1 MFKAVVASAPGIKP
15 KRTPLT
21 REQIGGFWAVYSGW
35 VLDGVDSV
43 IFALVLIP
51 ALTELLPASGI
62 APTVANIGM
71 YGSIMFGLFLVGWGL
86 SFIWG
91 PLADRFG
98 RVKTLAASILVY
110 SLFTGAAAFSHNIWE
125 LAAFRLIAGIGV
137 GGEWALAGTY
147 VAESWPEDRRKMGA
161 GYLQTGYYLG
171 FFIAA
176 WLNYTVGAAYGWR
189 VMFLCGLAPALV
201 AIFTVFKV
209 KEPGQ
214 WRKAAKHGNHG
225 NLPRTDTTSKPATP
239 ERAPWREVFAP
250 AYRRRTLTSAS
261 LVGVAIIGLW
271 AGSVYEAT
279 AVVTLATRAGID
291 HVGAVRLASIGAAV
305 LSVGTII
312 GCLVAPWLAER
323 LGRRVA
329 LGIYFAG
336 MALSIVFAFG
346 WVFYLD
352 NGLNLFMVSLLFLG
366 FFGGNFAIF
375 SLWLPE
381 QYPTRIRATA
391 FAFNASVGRFIGAG
405 VNFLLAA
412 AIHWYGTLGTPVAWT
427 AAAFGVG
434 ILILPFA
441 VETRDQTLPE

>member
-1 MFKAVVASAPGIKP
+1 MSKALTASAMRAKP
-15 KRTPLT
+15 YKTPLS
-21 REQIGGFWAVYSGW
+21 REQIRGFWAVYLGW

-51 ALTELLPASGI
+51 ALTELLPRSDLE
-62 APTVANIGM
+62 PTAANIAM

-98 RVKTLAASILVY
+98 RVKVLAASILVY
-110 SLFTGAAAFSHNIWE
+110 SLFTGAAAFSDNIWQ
-125 LAAFRLIAGIGV
+125 LAIFRLIAGIGV

-176 WLNYTVGAAYGWR
+176 LLNYTVGAAYGWR
-189 VMFLCGLAPALV
+189 VMFLCGLFPALV
-201 AIFTVFKV
+201 AVYTALKV
-209 KEPGQ
+209 KEPQ
-214 WRKAAKHGNHG
+214 RQVAKNG
-225 NLPRTDTTSKPATP
+225 P
-239 ERAPWREVFAP
+239 RAPWWEIFAP
-250 AYRRRTLTSAS
+250 AFRRRTLTSSA
-261 LVGVAIIGLW
+261 LVGVAIVGLW

-279 AVVTLATRAGID
+279 AVVTLATRVGID
-291 HVGAVRLASIGAAV
+291 HVGAVHLASIGAAV
-305 LSVGTII
+305 LSLSTIL

-323 LGRRVA
+323 VGRRKA
-329 LGIYFAG
+329 LGIYFSG
-336 MALSIVFAFG
+336 MATAIVFAFG

-352 NGLNLFMVSLLFLG
+352 DGLHLFMVSLVFLG

-412 AIHWYGTLGTPVAWT
+412 AIHWYGSIGAPIAWT
-427 AAAFGVG
+427 AAAFVLGV
-434 ILILPFA
+434 LILPFA
-441 VETRDQTLPE
+441 VETRDQTLPQ

>member
-1 MFKAVVASAPGIKP
+1 MSRAMTASATREKPIK
-15 KRTPLT
+15 TPLT
-21 REQIGGFWAVYSGW
+21 REQIRGFWTVYLGW

-51 ALTELLPASGI
+51 AMTELLPNSGI
-62 APTVANIGM
+62 TATPANIAM
-71 YGSIMFGLFLVGWGL
+71 YGSLLFGLFLIGWGL

-98 RVKTLAASILVY
+98 RVKMLAASILVY
-110 SLFTGAAAFSHNIWE
+110 SLFAGAAAFSENIWQ

-147 VAESWPEDRRKMGA
+147 VAECWPEDRRKMGA

-176 WLNYTVGAAYGWR
+176 LLNYTVGATYGWR
-189 VMFLCGLAPALV
+189 VMFLCGLFPAFV
-201 AIFTVFKV
+201 AIYTALKV
-209 KEPGQ
+209 KEPHKPVIHVKGA
-214 WRKAAKHGNHG
+214 KAHSSW
-225 NLPRTDTTSKPATP
+225 L
-239 ERAPWREVFAP
+239 EIFAP
-250 AYRRRTLTSAS
+250 AFRRRTLTSSA
-261 LVGVAIIGLW
+261 LVGVAIVGLW

-291 HVGAVRLASIGAAV
+291 HVGAVHLASIGAAI
-305 LSVGTII
+305 LSLSTIL
-312 GCLVAPWLAER
+312 GCLIAPWLAER
-323 LGRRVA
+323 VGRRKA

-336 MALSIVFAFG
+336 MAASIVVAFG
-346 WVFYLD
+346 WVFYMD
-352 NGLNLFMVSLLFLG
+352 DGLHLFMVSLVFLG

-412 AIHWYGTLGTPVAWT
+412 AIHWHGSLGAPIAWT
-427 AAAFGVG
+427 AAAFVAG

-441 VETRDQTLPE
+441 VETRDQTLPQ

>member
-1 MFKAVVASAPGIKP
+1 MTASATREKPIK
-15 KRTPLT
+15 TPLS
-21 REQIGGFWAVYSGW
+21 REQIRGFWTVYLGW

-51 ALTELLPASGI
+51 AMTELLPNSGI
-62 APTVANIGM
+62 TATPANIAM
-71 YGSIMFGLFLVGWGL
+71 YGSLLFGLFLIGWGL

-98 RVKTLAASILVY
+98 RVKMLAASILVY
-110 SLFTGAAAFSHNIWE
+110 SLFTGAAAFSENIWQ

-147 VAESWPEDRRKMGA
+147 VAECWPEDRRKMGA

-176 WLNYTVGAAYGWR
+176 LLNYTVGATYGWR
-189 VMFLCGLAPALV
+189 VMFLCGLFPAFV
-201 AIFTVFKV
+201 AIYTALKV
-209 KEPGQ
+209 KEP
-214 WRKAAKHGNHG
+214 RKVIIE
-225 NLPRTDTTSKPATP
+225 ATGP
-239 ERAPWREVFAP
+239 KVHSSWLEIFAP
-250 AYRRRTLTSAS
+250 AFRRRTLTSSA
-261 LVGVAIIGLW
+261 LVGVAIVGLW

-291 HVGAVRLASIGAAV
+291 HVGAVHLASIGAAI
-305 LSVGTII
+305 LSLSTIL
-312 GCLVAPWLAER
+312 GCLIAPWLAER
-323 LGRRVA
+323 VGRRKA

-336 MALSIVFAFG
+336 MAASIVVAFG
-346 WVFYLD
+346 WVFYMD
-352 NGLNLFMVSLLFLG
+352 DGLHLFMVSLVFLG

-412 AIHWYGTLGTPVAWT
+412 AIHWHGSLGAPIAWT
-427 AAAFGVG
+427 AAAFVAG

-441 VETRDQTLPE
+441 VETRDQTLPQ

>member
-1 MFKAVVASAPGIKP
+1 MNKAIAINPTGVKP
-15 KRTPLT
+15 RRTPLT

-43 IFALVLIP
+43 IYALVLIP
-51 ALTELLPASGI
+51 ALTELLPLSGI
-62 APTVANIGM
+62 AATPGNLGM
-71 YGSIMFGLFLVGWGL
+71 YGSILFALFLIGWGL

-98 RVKTLAASILVY
+98 RVKTLAASILIY
-110 SLFTGAAAFSHNIWE
+110 SVFTGAAAFAHNVWE

-176 WLNYTVGAAYGWR
+176 WLNYTIGATYGWR
-189 VMFLCGLAPALV
+189 AMFLCGLAPALL
-201 AIFTVFKV
+201 AIFTVLRV

-214 WRKAAKHGNHG
+214 WDKA
-225 NLPRTDTTSKPATP
+225 SKGVAAVVSASSSLKELFSPA
-239 ERAPWREVFAP
+239 F
-250 AYRRRTLTSAS
+250 RRRTLTSAT
-261 LVGVAIIGLW
+261 LVGVAVIGLW
-271 AGSVYEAT
+271 AGSVYEAS

-291 HVGAVRLASIGAAV
+291 RIGAVHLASIGAAI
-305 LSVGTII
+305 LSFATIL
-312 GCLVAPWLAER
+312 GCLAAPWLAER
-323 LGRRVA
+323 VGRRGA

-336 MALSIVFAFG
+336 MAVSIVFAFG
-346 WVFYLD
+346 WVFYQPD
-352 NGLNLFMVSLLFLG
+352 GLNLFMVSLLFLG

-391 FAFNASVGRFIGAG
+391 FAFNASIGRFLGAG

-412 AIHWYGTLGTPVAWT
+412 AIQWQGSLGLPVAWT

-434 ILILPFA
+434 LLILPFA
-441 VETRDQTLPE
+441 VETRDQKLPE

>member
-1 MFKAVVASAPGIKP
+1 MSRVLTASATGVKPIK
-15 KRTPLT
+15 TPLT
-21 REQIGGFWAVYSGW
+21 REQIRGFWTVYVGW

-62 APTVANIGM
+62 EPSATNIAM
-71 YGSIMFGLFLVGWGL
+71 YGSITFGLFLIGWGM

-98 RVKTLAASILVY
+98 RVKMLAASILVY
-110 SLFTGAAAFSHNIWE
+110 SLFTGAAAFSENIWQ

-161 GYLQTGYYLG
+161 GYLQTGYYFG

-176 WLNYTVGAAYGWR
+176 LLNYTVGATYGWR
-189 VMFLCGLAPALV
+189 VMFLCGLFPAFI
-201 AIFTVFKV
+201 AIYTALKV

-214 WRKAAKHGNHG
+214 VRNAAL
-225 NLPRTDTTSKPATP
+225 NLKTPELKPAT
-239 ERAPWREVFAP
+239 RASWWEIFAP
-250 AYRRRTLTSAS
+250 AFRRRTLTSS
-261 LVGVAIIGLW
+261 LLVGVAIVGLW

-279 AVVTLATRAGID
+279 AVVTLATQAGID
-291 HVGAVRLASIGAAV
+291 HVGAVHLASIGAAV
-305 LSVGTII
+305 LSLSTIL

-336 MALSIVFAFG
+336 MATSIIVAFG
-346 WVFYLD
+346 WVFYMD
-352 NGLNLFMVSLLFLG
+352 DGLHLFMVSLVFLG

-412 AIHWYGTLGTPVAWT
+412 AIHWYGSLGAPIAWT
-427 AAAFGVG
+427 AAAFVVG

-441 VETRDQTLPE
+441 VETRDQTLPQ

>member
-1 MFKAVVASAPGIKP
+1 MSKALTASATRVKP
-15 KRTPLT
+15 HKTPLS
-21 REQIGGFWAVYSGW
+21 REQIRGFWAVYLGW

-43 IFALVLIP
+43 IFALVLIA
-51 ALTELLPASGI
+51 ALTELLPNSGL
-62 APTVANIGM
+62 APTAANIAM

-98 RVKTLAASILVY
+98 RVKVLAASILVY
-110 SLFTGAAAFSHNIWE
+110 SIFTGAAAFSDNIWQ
-125 LAAFRLIAGIGV
+125 LAIFRLIAGIGV

-176 WLNYTVGAAYGWR
+176 LLNYTVGATYGWR
-189 VMFLCGLAPALV
+189 VMFLCGLFPAVV
-201 AIFTVFKV
+201 AIYTALKV
-209 KEPGQ
+209 KEPQ
-214 WRKAAKHGNHG
+214 AVRSTPKAGA
-225 NLPRTDTTSKPATP
+225 S
-239 ERAPWREVFAP
+239 APWWEIFAP
-250 AYRRRTLTSAS
+250 AFRRRTLTSSA
-261 LVGVAIIGLW
+261 LVGVAIVGLW

-291 HVGAVRLASIGAAV
+291 HVGAVHLASIGAAV
-305 LSVGTII
+305 LSLSTIL
-312 GCLVAPWLAER
+312 GCLVAPWLAEQ
-323 LGRRVA
+323 LGRRMA
-329 LGIYFAG
+329 LGIYFSG
-336 MALSIVFAFG
+336 MAASIIFAFG

-352 NGLNLFMVSLLFLG
+352 DGLHLFMVSLVFLG

-412 AIHWYGTLGTPVAWT
+412 AIHWYGSIGAPIAWT
-427 AAAFGVG
+427 AAAFVLGV
-434 ILILPFA
+434 LILPFA
-441 VETRDQTLPE
+441 VETRHQTLPQ

>member
-1 MFKAVVASAPGIKP
+1 MSKALTASATRVKP
-15 KRTPLT
+15 HKTPLS
-21 REQIGGFWAVYSGW
+21 REQIRGFWAVYLGW

-51 ALTELLPASGI
+51 ALTELLPNSGL
-62 APTVANIGM
+62 APTAANIAM

-98 RVKTLAASILVY
+98 RVKVLAASILVY
-110 SLFTGAAAFSHNIWE
+110 SIFTGAAAFSDNIWQ
-125 LAAFRLIAGIGV
+125 LAIFRLIAGIGV

-176 WLNYTVGAAYGWR
+176 LLNYTVGATYGWR
-189 VMFLCGLAPALV
+189 VMFLCGLFPAVV
-201 AIFTVFKV
+201 AIYTALKV
-209 KEPGQ
+209 KEPQ
-214 WRKAAKHGNHG
+214 AVRSTPKAGA
-225 NLPRTDTTSKPATP
+225 S
-239 ERAPWREVFAP
+239 APWWEIFAP
-250 AYRRRTLTSAS
+250 AFRRRTLTSSA
-261 LVGVAIIGLW
+261 LVGVAIVGLW

-291 HVGAVRLASIGAAV
+291 HVGAVHLASIGAAV
-305 LSVGTII
+305 LSLSTIL
-312 GCLVAPWLAER
+312 GCLVAPWLAEQ
-323 LGRRVA
+323 LGRRMA
-329 LGIYFAG
+329 LGIYFSG
-336 MALSIVFAFG
+336 MAASIIFAFG

-352 NGLNLFMVSLLFLG
+352 DGLHLFMVSLVFLG

-412 AIHWYGTLGTPVAWT
+412 AIHWYGSIGAPIAWT
-427 AAAFGVG
+427 AAAFVLGV
-434 ILILPFA
+434 LILPFA
-441 VETRDQTLPE
+441 VETRHQTLPQ

>member
-1 MFKAVVASAPGIKP
+1 MSKALTASATRVKP
-15 KRTPLT
+15 HKTPLS
-21 REQIGGFWAVYSGW
+21 REQIRGFWAVYLGW

-51 ALTELLPASGI
+51 ALTELLPNSGL
-62 APTVANIGM
+62 APTAANIAM

-98 RVKTLAASILVY
+98 RVKVLAASILVY
-110 SLFTGAAAFSHNIWE
+110 SIFTGAAAFSDNIWQ
-125 LAAFRLIAGIGV
+125 LAIFRLIAGIGV

-176 WLNYTVGAAYGWR
+176 LLNYTVGATYGWR
-189 VMFLCGLAPALV
+189 VMFLCGLFPAVV
-201 AIFTVFKV
+201 AIYTALKV
-209 KEPGQ
+209 KEPQ
-214 WRKAAKHGNHG
+214 AVRSTPKAGA
-225 NLPRTDTTSKPATP
+225 S
-239 ERAPWREVFAP
+239 APWWEIFAP
-250 AYRRRTLTSAS
+250 AFHRRTLTSSA
-261 LVGVAIIGLW
+261 LVGVAIVGLW

-291 HVGAVRLASIGAAV
+291 HVGAVHLASIGAAV
-305 LSVGTII
+305 LSLSTIL
-312 GCLVAPWLAER
+312 GCLVAPWLAEQ
-323 LGRRVA
+323 LGRRMA
-329 LGIYFAG
+329 LGIYFSG
-336 MALSIVFAFG
+336 MAASIIFAFG

-352 NGLNLFMVSLLFLG
+352 DGLHLFMVSLVFLG

-412 AIHWYGTLGTPVAWT
+412 AIHWYGSIGAPIAWT
-427 AAAFGVG
+427 AATFVLGV
-434 ILILPFA
+434 LILPFA
-441 VETRDQTLPE
+441 VETHHQTLPQ

>member
-1 MFKAVVASAPGIKP
+1 MSKALTASATRVKP
-15 KRTPLT
+15 HKTPLS
-21 REQIGGFWAVYSGW
+21 REQIRGFWAVYLGW

-51 ALTELLPASGI
+51 ALTELLSNSGL
-62 APTVANIGM
+62 APTAANIAM

-98 RVKTLAASILVY
+98 RVKVLAASILVY
-110 SLFTGAAAFSHNIWE
+110 SIFTGAAAFSDNIWQ
-125 LAAFRLIAGIGV
+125 LAIFRLIAGIGV

-176 WLNYTVGAAYGWR
+176 LLNYTVGATYGWR
-189 VMFLCGLAPALV
+189 VMFLCGLFPAVV
-201 AIFTVFKV
+201 AIYTALKV
-209 KEPGQ
+209 KEPQ
-214 WRKAAKHGNHG
+214 AVRSTPKAGA
-225 NLPRTDTTSKPATP
+225 S
-239 ERAPWREVFAP
+239 APWWEIFAP
-250 AYRRRTLTSAS
+250 AFRRRTLTSSA
-261 LVGVAIIGLW
+261 LVGVAIVGLW

-291 HVGAVRLASIGAAV
+291 HVGAVHLASIGAAV
-305 LSVGTII
+305 LSLSTIL
-312 GCLVAPWLAER
+312 GCLVAPWLAEQ
-323 LGRRVA
+323 LGRRMA
-329 LGIYFAG
+329 LGIYFSG
-336 MALSIVFAFG
+336 MAASIIFAFG

-352 NGLNLFMVSLLFLG
+352 DGLHLFMVSLVFLG

-412 AIHWYGTLGTPVAWT
+412 AIHWYGSIGAPIAWT
-427 AAAFGVG
+427 AAAFVLGV
-434 ILILPFA
+434 LILPFA
-441 VETRDQTLPE
+441 VETRHQTLPQ

>member
-1 MFKAVVASAPGIKP
+1 MSKALTASATSIKP
-15 KRTPLT
+15 LKTPLS
-21 REQIGGFWAVYSGW
+21 REQIRGFWAVYLGW

-51 ALTELLPASGI
+51 ALTELLPNSGL
-62 APTVANIGM
+62 APTPANIAM

-98 RVKTLAASILVY
+98 RVKVLAASILVY
-110 SLFTGAAAFSHNIWE
+110 SLFTGAAAFSDNIWQ
-125 LAAFRLIAGIGV
+125 LAIFRLIAGIGV

-176 WLNYTVGAAYGWR
+176 LLNYTVGATYGWR
-189 VMFLCGLAPALV
+189 VMFLCGLFPAVV
-201 AIFTVFKV
+201 AIYTALKV
-209 KEPGQ
+209 KEPQ
-214 WRKAAKHGNHG
+214 QVRQIKPTTTTRAAWW
-225 NLPRTDTTSKPATP
+225 
-239 ERAPWREVFAP
+239 EIFAP
-250 AYRRRTLTSAS
+250 AFRRRTLTSSA
-261 LVGVAIIGLW
+261 LVGVAIVGLW

-291 HVGAVRLASIGAAV
+291 HVGAVHLASIGAAV
-305 LSVGTII
+305 LSLSTIL

-323 LGRRVA
+323 VGRRKA

-336 MALSIVFAFG
+336 MAASIVFAFG

-352 NGLNLFMVSLLFLG
+352 NGLHLFMVSLLFLG

-412 AIHWYGTLGTPVAWT
+412 AIHWYGSIGAPIAWT
-427 AAAFGVG
+427 AAAFVLG

-441 VETRDQTLPE
+441 VETRHQTLPQ

>member
-1 MFKAVVASAPGIKP
+1 MSRAMTASATREKPIK
-15 KRTPLT
+15 TPLT
-21 REQIGGFWAVYSGW
+21 REQIRGFWTVYLGW

-51 ALTELLPASGI
+51 AMTELLPNSGI
-62 APTVANIGM
+62 TATPANIAM
-71 YGSIMFGLFLVGWGL
+71 YGSLLFGLFLIGWGL

-98 RVKTLAASILVY
+98 RVKMLAASILVY
-110 SLFTGAAAFSHNIWE
+110 SLFTGAAAFSENIWQ

-147 VAESWPEDRRKMGA
+147 VAECWPEDRRKMGA

-176 WLNYTVGAAYGWR
+176 LLNYTVGATYGWR
-189 VMFLCGLAPALV
+189 VMFLCGLFPAFV
-201 AIFTVFKV
+201 AIYTALKV
-209 KEPGQ
+209 KEPHKPVIHVKGA
-214 WRKAAKHGNHG
+214 KAHSSW
-225 NLPRTDTTSKPATP
+225 L
-239 ERAPWREVFAP
+239 EIFAP
-250 AYRRRTLTSAS
+250 AFRRRTLTSSA
-261 LVGVAIIGLW
+261 LVGVAIVGLW

-291 HVGAVRLASIGAAV
+291 HVGAVHLASIGAAI
-305 LSVGTII
+305 LSLSTIL
-312 GCLVAPWLAER
+312 GCLIAPWLAER
-323 LGRRVA
+323 VGRRKA

-336 MALSIVFAFG
+336 MAASIVVAFG
-346 WVFYLD
+346 WVFYMD
-352 NGLNLFMVSLLFLG
+352 DGLHLFMVALVFLG

-412 AIHWYGTLGTPVAWT
+412 AIHWHGSLGAPIAWT
-427 AAAFGVG
+427 AAAFVAG

-441 VETRDQTLPE
+441 VETRNQTLPQ

>member
-1 MFKAVVASAPGIKP
+1 MFKAVAASSLDIKP
-15 KRTPLT
+15 RRTPLT

-62 APTVANIGM
+62 APTAANIGV

-110 SLFTGAAAFSHNIWE
+110 SIFTGAAAFSHNIWE

-176 WLNYTVGAAYGWR
+176 LLNYTIGATYGWR

-201 AIFTVFKV
+201 AIYTVFKV

-214 WRKAAKHGNHG
+214 WRKSAKDKYPHTATIEK
-225 NLPRTDTTSKPATP
+225 PIATARTS
-239 ERAPWREVFAP
+239 WREIFAP
-250 AYRRRTLTSAS
+250 AFRRRTLTSSS
-261 LVGVAIIGLW
+261 LVGVAIVGLW
-271 AGSVYEAT
+271 AGSVYVAS

-291 HVGAVRLASIGAAV
+291 HVGAVHLASIGAAV

-323 LGRRVA
+323 FGRRIA

-336 MALSIVFAFG
+336 MAVSIVFAFG

-352 NGLNLFMVSLLFLG
+352 DGLNLFMVSLLILG

-412 AIHWYGTLGTPVAWT
+412 AIHWYGSLGTPVAWT
-427 AAAFGVG
+427 AAAFVVG

-441 VETRDQTLPE
+441 METRDLTLPE

>member
-1 MFKAVVASAPGIKP
+1 MSKALTASATRVKP
-15 KRTPLT
+15 HKTPLS
-21 REQIGGFWAVYSGW
+21 REQIRGFWAVYLGW

-51 ALTELLPASGI
+51 ALTELLPNSGL
-62 APTVANIGM
+62 APTAANIAM

-98 RVKTLAASILVY
+98 RVKVLAASILVY
-110 SLFTGAAAFSHNIWE
+110 SIFTGAAAFSDNIWQ
-125 LAAFRLIAGIGV
+125 LAIFRLIAGIGV

-176 WLNYTVGAAYGWR
+176 LLNYTVGATYGWR
-189 VMFLCGLAPALV
+189 VMFLCGLFPAVV
-201 AIFTVFKV
+201 AIYTALKV
-209 KEPGQ
+209 KEPQ
-214 WRKAAKHGNHG
+214 AVRSTPKAGA
-225 NLPRTDTTSKPATP
+225 S
-239 ERAPWREVFAP
+239 APWWEIFAP
-250 AYRRRTLTSAS
+250 AFRRRTLTSSA
-261 LVGVAIIGLW
+261 LVGVAIVGLW

-291 HVGAVRLASIGAAV
+291 HVGAAVHLASIGAAV
-305 LSVGTII
+305 LSLSTIL
-312 GCLVAPWLAER
+312 GCLVAPWLAEQ
-323 LGRRVA
+323 LGRRMA
-329 LGIYFAG
+329 LGIYFSG
-336 MALSIVFAFG
+336 MAASIIFAFG

-352 NGLNLFMVSLLFLG
+352 DGLHLFMVSLVFLG

-412 AIHWYGTLGTPVAWT
+412 AIHWYGSIGAPIAWT
-427 AAAFGVG
+427 AAAFVLGV
-434 ILILPFA
+434 LILPFA
-441 VETRDQTLPE
+441 VETRHQTLPQ

>member
-1 MFKAVVASAPGIKP
+1 MTASATRGKPIK
-15 KRTPLT
+15 TPLS
-21 REQIGGFWAVYSGW
+21 REQIRGFWTVYLGW

-51 ALTELLPASGI
+51 AMTELLPNSGI
-62 APTVANIGM
+62 TATPANIAM
-71 YGSIMFGLFLVGWGL
+71 YGSLLFGLFLIGWGL

-98 RVKTLAASILVY
+98 RVKMLAASILVY
-110 SLFTGAAAFSHNIWE
+110 SLFTGAAAFSENIWQ

-147 VAESWPEDRRKMGA
+147 VAECWPEDRRKMGA

-176 WLNYTVGAAYGWR
+176 LLNYTVGATYGWR
-189 VMFLCGLAPALV
+189 VMFLCGLFPAFV
-201 AIFTVFKV
+201 AIYTALKV
-209 KEPGQ
+209 KEP
-214 WRKAAKHGNHG
+214 RKVIIE
-225 NLPRTDTTSKPATP
+225 ATGP
-239 ERAPWREVFAP
+239 KVHSSWLEIFAP
-250 AYRRRTLTSAS
+250 AFRRRTLTSSA
-261 LVGVAIIGLW
+261 LVGVAIVGLW

-291 HVGAVRLASIGAAV
+291 HVGAVHLASIGAAI
-305 LSVGTII
+305 LSLSTIL
-312 GCLVAPWLAER
+312 GCLIAPWLAER
-323 LGRRVA
+323 VGRRKA

-336 MALSIVFAFG
+336 MAASIVVAFG
-346 WVFYLD
+346 WVFYMD
-352 NGLNLFMVSLLFLG
+352 DGLHLFMVSLVFLG

-412 AIHWYGTLGTPVAWT
+412 AIHWHGSLGAPIAWT
-427 AAAFGVG
+427 AAAFVAG

-441 VETRDQTLPE
+441 VETRDQTLPQ

>member
-1 MFKAVVASAPGIKP
+1 MNSISDRARVARH
-15 KRTPLT
+15 RTPLN
-21 REQIGGFWAVYSGW
+21 RSQIAGFWGAWAGW
-35 VLDGVDSV
+35 TLDGMDSF
-43 IFALVLIP
+43 IYALVLTP
-51 ALTELLPASGI
+51 ALSELLPRSGY
-62 APTVANIGM
+62 AATPANVGLA
-71 YGSIMFGLFLVGWGL
+71 GSILFALFLIGWGL

-98 RVKTLAASILVY
+98 RVKTLAASILIY
-110 SLFTGAAAFSHNIWE
+110 SVFTGAAAFAHNVWE

-161 GYLQTGYYLG
+161 GYLQTGYYVG
-171 FFIAA
+171 FFLAA
-176 WLNYTVGAAYGWR
+176 LLNYTVGATYGWR
-189 VMFLCGLAPALV
+189 AMFLCGLAPALL
-201 AIFTVFKV
+201 AIFTVLKV

-214 WRKAAKHGNHG
+214 WRKATHGVGQTNVAAVTRRRP
-225 NLPRTDTTSKPATP
+225 LM
-239 ERAPWREVFAP
+239 EIFAP

-271 AGSVYEAT
+271 AGSVYEAS

-291 HVGAVRLASIGAAV
+291 RVGAVRLASIGAAV
-305 LSVGTII
+305 LSVGTIL
-312 GCLVAPWLAER
+312 GCLAAPWLAER
-323 LGRRVA
+323 LGRRTA
-329 LGIYFAG
+329 LGVYFAG
-336 MALSIVFAFG
+336 MAVSIVLAFG
-346 WVFYLD
+346 WVFYLP

-391 FAFNASVGRFIGAG
+391 FAFNASVGRLLGAG

-412 AIHWYGTLGTPVAWT
+412 AIHWQGSLGLPIAWT
-427 AAAFGVG
+427 AAAFVIGL
-434 ILILPFA
+434 LILPFA
-441 VETRDQTLPE
+441 VETRHQTLPE